1 MLLKYLKYQTR
12 RHIIKWFKHD
22 SNALHDAKIEK
33 LIMKYGIEGYG
44 LYFACIE
51 IIANELT
58 RENITFELEHD
69 AEILAHKFKID
80 TLKVEKIMKYCIEL
94 GLFQYNIETQRIVC
108 YKLARRLDISMS
120 QNPEI
125 KQILSSN
132 NFKKLLES
140 NSRLDENRIDKI
152 KEEKKPDDRLKPYL
166 PLSELLY
173 YEHKKVDDKYLK
185 GKYLPDIWERWAN
198 DIRLLVEKDGR
209 TIEEVEQVI
218 KWVKTEGNFWF
229 VNIMSGK
236 KLRLQF
242 PKLILQM
249 KQEGK
254 NPGSFKGTDKELHS
268 YDEFFGGSK

>member
-1 MLLKYLKYQTR
+1 M
-12 RHIIKWFKHD
+12 KWFKHD

-33 LIMKYGIEGYG
+33 LVMKYGIEGYG

-51 IIANELT
+51 IIASELT
-58 RENITFELEHD
+58 GENITFELEHD

-80 TLKVEKIMKYCIEL
+80 TLKVEAIMKYCIEL

-125 KQILSSN
+125 KKIISN
-132 NFKKLLES
+132 PNFKHLIES
-140 NSRLDENRIDKI
+140 NSRLDKNRIDKI
-152 KEEKKPDDRLKPYL
+152 KEDKKEDDRLKPYL
-166 PLSELLY
+166 PLAELLY
-173 YEHKKVDDKYLK
+173 TLHKKVDDKYLK
-185 GKYLPDIWERWAN
+185 GKDTQPIFEKWAN
-198 DIRLLVEKDGR
+198 DIRLLVEKDDR
-209 TIEEVEQVI
+209 NVAEIAKVI
-218 KWVKTEGNFWF
+218 RWVKTEGNFWF

-242 PKLILQM
+242 SKLILQM

-254 NPGSFKGTDKELHS
+254 KPGSFKGTYKELHS
-268 YDEFFGGSK
+268 YDECFGGSK

>member
-1 MLLKYLKYQTR
+1 MNYR
-12 RHIIKWFKHD
+12 RHTIKWFKHD

-33 LIMKYGIEGYG
+33 LIMKFGIEGYG

-51 IIANELT
+51 IIASELS

-80 TLKVEKIMKYCIEL
+80 TLRVEAIMKYCIEL
-94 GLFQYNIETQRIVC
+94 GLFQFNIETQRIVC

-125 KQILSSN
+125 KQILAN
-132 NFKKLLES
+132 KNFKKLLES

-152 KEEKKPDDRLKPYL
+152 KEEVDERLKPYL

-173 YEHKKVDDKYLK
+173 ILHKKIDDKYLN
-185 GKYLPDIWERWAN
+185 GKFLPDIWEKWAN
-198 DIRLLVEKDGR
+198 DIRMIVEKDGR
-209 TIEEVEQVI
+209 TIAEVEQVI
-218 KWVKTEGNFWF
+218 RWVKTEGNFWF

-242 PKLILQM
+242 PKLLLQM
-249 KQEGK
+249 KQEGRK
-254 NPGSFKGTDKELHS
+254 PGSFKGTDKELHD
-268 YDEFFGGSK
+268 YDEFFGGKK